1 MLQKAQKLTSNAFMI
16 SIVDTDAL
24 IGLAK
29 PDDPLHRRAENIQKR
44 LRDSSV
50 RFVLSPTTLAEF
62 SLVGLQRLG
71 VSGVKQTLAVILRSD
86 SIVESVSNGDT
97 RAAFMLYE
105 KQTTKDNSFCDC
117 IVMVLATRLHAD
129 CIFSFD
135 RGYTKNG
142 FTLVEDFFKKREK
155 RV

>member
-1 MLQKAQKLTSNAFMI
+1 MI

-29 PDDPLHRRAENIQKR
+29 PDDPLHARAESVQEVLRRAESHFI
-44 LRDSSV
+44 
-50 RFVLSPTTLAEF
+50 LSPTTMIEF

-71 VSGVKQTLAVILRSD
+71 LSGVRQTLAVLLRGD
-86 SIVESVSNGDT
+86 MTIESVTDRDIKT
-97 RAAFMLYE
+97 AFALFE
-105 KQTTKDNSFCDC
+105 RQTTKDNSFCDC

-142 FTLVEDFFKKREK
+142 FVLAEEYIRNRKQRP
-155 RV
+155 RY